1 MTLHAADTQEHVAE
15 DFVCEISVTELEQAR
30 RDPQVIAL
38 LREADRYLAELE
50 RQGRSR

>member
-1 MTLHAADTQEHVAE
+1 MSLHAADTQEHVDE
-15 DFVCEISVTELEQAR
+15 ESVCEISVTELEQAR

-38 LREADRYLAELE
+38 LHEADRYRAELE